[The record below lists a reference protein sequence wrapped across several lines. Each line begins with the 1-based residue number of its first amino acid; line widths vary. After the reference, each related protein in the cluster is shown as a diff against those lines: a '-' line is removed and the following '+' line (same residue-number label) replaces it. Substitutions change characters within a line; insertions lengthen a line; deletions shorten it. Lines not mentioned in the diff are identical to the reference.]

1 MGGEKYKCFAYI
13 GVVVFTL
20 AVVYFVASVY
30 TTMVKGESQS
40 QVTFSEFVQQA
51 NINSYMALQTPDEVT
66 VYFQK
71 LETAVAQNS
80 YVSAV
85 VFTVNN
91 TPVFAFPASSNTIQ
105 INETNQPVLVTSSPM
120 LKTYSMALPGQ
131 NDQSAILN
139 AVLYVLRP
147 EDIYNSARVSF
158 LIILAYTL
166 ILIVVIVYYSLTGER
181 PSTTMILSTRNSS
194 PISKS
199 NERETI
205 PVVFKEEES
214 SWDSFFAGIESDVEE
229 RKEQSS
235 SLYGPKK
242 NEVEDL
248 VEDDSFE
255 SSFVA
260 EYVAEES
267 EGREVEI
274 DSTVPPVN
282 DPMGLFSDITGV
294 GWESY
299 LETRL
304 DSELIRAAS
313 SEQDLALVFVQIKGI
328 ETNIPVKKKVATL
341 LLEYF
346 KYRDFVFEHLDDSF
360 AGIMLDM
367 NLDQSMILTEELHAH
382 LKRLLQSEGLDA
394 RIGIGLSTRALRIL
408 PGSRI
413 ITEATEAVARAFEE
427 VEVPIVAF
435 RVSPEKYRQYV
446 SNSSV

>member
-13 GVVVFTL
+13 GIVVFT
-20 AVVYFVASVY
+20 VSVIYFIVSVY
-30 TTMVKGESQS
+30 AEMVKGESQT
-40 QVTFSEFVQQA
+40 QTIFTEFVQHA
-51 NINSYMALQTPDEVT
+51 NINSYMTLQSPDELENYFNQLEIAVT
-66 VYFQK
+66 
-71 LETAVAQNS
+71 QNS
-80 YVSAV
+80 HISAV
-85 VFTVNN
+85 LFTIDQN
-91 TPVFAFPASSNTIQ
+91 PVFAFPASSNVLQ
-105 INETNQPVLVTSSPM
+105 ISDANQPVLIGSSPM

-131 NDQSAILN
+131 NGQSAVLS

-147 EDIYNSARVSF
+147 QDIYSSARVSF

-166 ILIVVIVYYSLTGER
+166 VLIVVIVYVSLGGER
-181 PSTTMILSTRNSS
+181 ASTTMRLSPRNIENTTSS
-194 PISKS
+194 I

-205 PVVFKEEES
+205 PVVFKEQES
-214 SWDSFFAGIESDVEE
+214 SWDSFFVGIENDLEKTKAQPAPLYDSYKTEE
-229 RKEQSS
+229 KVTEDAPFERSF
-235 SLYGPKK
+235 
-242 NEVEDL
+242 VED
-248 VEDDSFE
+248 
-255 SSFVA
+255 
-260 EYVAEES
+260 YVNEES
-267 EGREVEI
+267 EIKENEI
-274 DSTVPPVN
+274 DSTVPQVN

-328 ETNIPVKKKVATL
+328 ENNIPVKKKIATL
-341 LLEYF
+341 LLDYF
-346 KYRDFVFEHLDDSF
+346 KYRDFVFEHLNDSF

-367 NLDQSMILTEELHAH
+367 NLDQSMILTEELHAQ
-382 LKRLLQSEGLDA
+382 LKKLLRNEGLNS

-427 VEVPIVAF
+427 EDVPIVAF

-446 SNSSV
+446 SNSPV